1 VTIAKPACSVGD
13 LLVLQFF
20 MRGAG
25 NISGLTGW
33 TQFSSNFISA
43 SGNNKQ
49 WIYYKVVD
57 GTEPSSWTITPQFS
71 ASVAAAAILVCQG
84 VDPTSP
90 IAASSQANGG
100 VGVSTHAT
108 AAFQSLISK
117 TQVLHLFGFHSLV
130 TTTPDAA
137 TTEVYDYQN
146 TPGAAAIEAATELFT
161 TFLGTIPARTAT
173 TSANSIWVADSLA
186 LRPLPA

>member
-1 VTIAKPACSVGD
+1 
-13 LLVLQFF
+13 

-25 NISGLTGW
+25 NISGLSGW

-84 VDPTSP
+84 VDPISP

-100 VGVSTHAT
+100 AGVSTHGT
-108 AAFQSLISK
+108 AAFTAPISK
-117 TQVLHLFGFHSLV
+117 AQVPHLFGFHSLV
-130 TTTPDAA
+130 TTTPDAP

-146 TPGAAAIEAATELFT
+146 TPIPYRNDLGQLDMGRGLPRIASAPGLTGGTSRGFDCELVIVFVE
-161 TFLGTIPARTAT
+161 LH
-173 TSANSIWVADSLA
+173 
-186 LRPLPA
+186 LP